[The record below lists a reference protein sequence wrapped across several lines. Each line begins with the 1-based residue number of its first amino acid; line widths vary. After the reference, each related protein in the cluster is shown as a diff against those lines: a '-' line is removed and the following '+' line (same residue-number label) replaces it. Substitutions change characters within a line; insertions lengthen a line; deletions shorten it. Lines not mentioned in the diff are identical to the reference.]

1 MIAFARRSVRLALV
15 ALVMCVVAV
24 ISAPSGFAIPEP
36 SYDANRDI
44 APPDGVPAPPL
55 AMKQDSQCVASAVL
69 ENSQFDSI
77 PVNTVFEVSRLH
89 ELARGS
95 GQTVAVIDSG
105 VNPNVRLPNLIG
117 GGDYVMGG
125 NGLEDCDHHGT
136 LIAGIIAGKPAP
148 GDGFMGVAPDS
159 TILSI
164 RQTSAAYKPERA
176 PQGYDAIAQSA
187 SNLHS
192 LAQAIVHAANMGA
205 TVINMSVT
213 ACFDASVQ
221 VDTSALAGA
230 LYYAAVEKNIV
241 IVSSAGNVG
250 SSCKQN
256 PGPSPTSPGDPEGWG
271 TVQSIS
277 LPSEWTQFVLSV
289 GGTTLT
295 GEPYVNSM
303 GGPWVDVAAPA
314 VNIVSLNPAE
324 GDKGTL
330 INAQI
335 KEGEAIPING
345 TSFAAAYV
353 SGLAALIREKYPNLT
368 ANQVINRIKNTAHT
382 PSNGLLKN
390 LLGDGVVDPV
400 AALMA
405 TVDTGDKVA
414 EGVPAVGASALPD
427 EIPPDT
433 LSERIALW
441 TMVGGIVTV
450 GALFIILLAV
460 RINAPRKHQ
469 KELEAAAS

>member
-1 MIAFARRSVRLALV
+1 MFSFARKTAAAALAVTIGLTGTLTTASVANAL
-15 ALVMCVVAV
+15 
-24 ISAPSGFAIPEP
+24 PEP
-36 SYDANRDI
+36 VYDAGRDI
-44 APPDGVPAPPL
+44 APPDGNPAPPL
-55 AMKQDSQCVASAVL
+55 PMEQKSQCVASAVL

-77 PVNTVFEVSRLH
+77 PVNTVFEVPRLH

-105 VNPNVRLPNLIG
+105 VSPNVRLPSLIG
-117 GGDYVMGG
+117 GGDFVMGG

-136 LIAGIIAGKPAP
+136 LIAGIIAAKPAA
-148 GDGFMGVAPDS
+148 GDGFMGVAPDA

-164 RQTSAAYKPERA
+164 RQTSAAFEPAKR
-176 PQGYDAIAQSA
+176 PQGYDALAASA

-213 ACFDASVQ
+213 ACFDAGQ
-221 VDTSALAGA
+221 NVDTAALAGA
-230 LYYAAVEKNIV
+230 LYYAAVERDIV
-241 IVSSAGNVG
+241 LVTSAGNVG

-256 PGPSPTSPGDPEGWG
+256 PGPSPSSPGDPLGWG
-271 TVQSIS
+271 NVTSVS
-277 LPSEWTQFVLSV
+277 LPSMWSQFVLSV

-330 INAQI
+330 VNAQI
-335 KEGEAIPING
+335 KDGGPIPING
-345 TSFAAAYV
+345 TSFASAYV

-368 ANQVINRIKNTAHT
+368 ANQVVNRIKKTAHA
-382 PSNGLLKN
+382 PSSGLLTN
-390 LLGDGVVDPV
+390 LMGSGVVDPV

-405 TVDTGDKVA
+405 TVEPGDKV
-414 EGVPAVGASALPD
+414 EPGVPAVGASAIPD
-427 EIPPDT
+427 FVAPDT
-433 LSERIALW
+433 LSEDIAFW
-441 TMVGGIVTV
+441 TLIASVLTV
-450 GALFIILLAV
+450 FVLFVVFLAV
-460 RINAPRKHQ
+460 RIGKINKRN
-469 KELEAAAS
+469 KEVEA

>member
-1 MIAFARRSVRLALV
+1 MKPFVRKVSVAAAATMIAMTGSLSTASMAH
-15 ALVMCVVAV
+15 
-24 ISAPSGFAIPEP
+24 AIPEP
-36 SYDANRDI
+36 VFDPARDI
-44 APPDGVPAPPL
+44 APPDGNPAPPL
-55 AMKQDSQCVASAVL
+55 PMEQKSLCVASAVL

-77 PVNTVFEVSRLH
+77 PVNTVFEVPRLN

-136 LIAGIIAGKPAP
+136 IIAGIIAAKPAP
-148 GDGFMGVAPDS
+148 GDGFVGVAPDA

-164 RQTSAAYKPERA
+164 RQTSAAFEPVRR
-176 PQGYDAIAQSA
+176 PQGYDAMASSA

-213 ACFDASVQ
+213 ACFDAGVN

-230 LYYAAVEKNIV
+230 LYYAAVEKDIV
-241 IVSSAGNVG
+241 LVSSAGNL
-250 SSCKQN
+250 SQSCKTN
-256 PGPSPTSPGDPEGWG
+256 PGPKPSSPGDPRGWG
-271 TVQSIS
+271 TVESVS
-277 LPSEWTQFVLSV
+277 LPSMWTQFVLSV

-295 GEPYVNSM
+295 GEPYVNTM
-303 GGPWVDVAAPA
+303 PGPWVDVAAPA
-314 VNIVSLNPAE
+314 MNIVSLNPAE

-330 INAQI
+330 VNAQI
-335 KEGEAIPING
+335 KDGAPIPING

-353 SGLAALIREKYPNLT
+353 SGLAALIREKYPDLT
-368 ANQVINRIKNTAHT
+368 ANQVINRIKKTAHK
-382 PSNGLLKN
+382 PSDGLLTN
-390 LLGDGVVDPV
+390 MLGDGVVDPV

-405 TVDTGDKVA
+405 TVDPGDKV
-414 EGVPAVGASALPD
+414 EPGVPPVGASALPD
-427 EIPPDT
+427 AIPPDT
-433 LSERIALW
+433 LAERVAFWVLL
-441 TMVGGIVTV
+441 GGVTLV
-450 GALFIILLAV
+450 FVLFVVFLAV
-460 RINAPRKHQ
+460 RVNMVNKAK
-469 KELEAAAS
+469 KEAGLS